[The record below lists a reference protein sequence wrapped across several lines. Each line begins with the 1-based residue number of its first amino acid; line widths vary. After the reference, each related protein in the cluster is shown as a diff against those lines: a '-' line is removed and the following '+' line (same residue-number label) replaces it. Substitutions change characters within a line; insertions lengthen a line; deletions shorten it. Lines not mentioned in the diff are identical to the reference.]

1 MALYPIEAQ
10 RFGLKKEAVRG
21 TAETT
26 PTKWYPVLKGTELKY
41 DLALLENDVLK
52 GDPTMMPPIAGGKT
66 GAGRRLDRGKGSA
79 PPPRG
84 AC

>member
-10 RFGLKKEAVRG
+10 RLDFKKEAVRG

-52 GDPTMMPPIAGGKT
+52 GDPAVVMPAYRRGKD
-66 GAGRRLDRGKGSA
+66 GAGRLNY
-79 PPPRG
+79 P
-84 AC
+84 